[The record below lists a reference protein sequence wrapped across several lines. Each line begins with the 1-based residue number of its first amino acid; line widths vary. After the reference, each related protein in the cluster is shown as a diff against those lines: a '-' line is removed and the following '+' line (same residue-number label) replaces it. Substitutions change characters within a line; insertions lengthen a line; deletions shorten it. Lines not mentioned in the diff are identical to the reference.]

1 VGEIIDALL
10 KQRPARAGRVQALIR
25 VVAGQPID
33 EQTIEETAQRITRV
47 RASPEGQE
55 GLAAFLEKRRPHWL
69 LA

>member
-1 VGEIIDALL
+1 MV
-10 KQRPARAGRVQALIR
+10 KRPSAQAEGKALIR
-25 VVAGQPID
+25 VVAEQPID
-33 EQTIEETAQRITRV
+33 EQTIDETAQRITRV